1 MINLKQHIDLMSYI
15 DKKYS
20 PEDYV
25 DSLKPLE
32 KLNFIRSSVETY
44 PIQEHTKHPTSILN
58 SKTVFYKIDELVL
71 GQFIMLEQIITGK
84 TKLADHKVDLEIA
97 KLIIRPKNHKEFDNE
112 NVEDE
117 INNQKDILSYDVR
130 EVYYILDAF
139 INDREKILFNDF
151 SGVFYD
157 TPDPD
162 SETDNEEEINEKTSD
177 MVFSQQWYW
186 YSIVRM
192 LANEDITKYNEI
204 YMLPMS
210 TVLPEMS
217 YLAQKS
223 KIESSK
229 QRQDQAMRKL

>member
-1 MINLKQHIDLMSYI
+1 M
-15 DKKYS
+15 
-20 PEDYV
+20 
-25 DSLKPLE
+25 
-32 KLNFIRSSVETY
+32 
-44 PIQEHTKHPTSILN
+44 
-58 SKTVFYKIDELVL
+58 
-71 GQFIMLEQIITGK
+71 
-84 TKLADHKVDLEIA
+84 
-97 KLIIRPKNHKEFDNE
+97 
-112 NVEDE
+112 EDE

-223 KIESSK
+223 KIDSSK